1 MGCLIT
7 SSPSPPECTR
17 ESYFD
22 NVRVCGVNTGF
33 FNRFQ
38 SEVHAEMNC
47 VCAAVE
53 GGVSLKGCTTYISM
67 PPCKNCFMHLK
78 LSGVRRIVSRNRLCA
93 TISSYLATTDSIT
106 YEDIPDTD
114 ESKERRL
121 KVVKESGRE
130 GDVEEMR
137 RKRKRRK
144 EIERERKERGKK
156 ERGVK

>member
-1 MGCLIT
+1 
-7 SSPSPPECTR
+7 
-17 ESYFD
+17 
-22 NVRVCGVNTGF
+22 
-33 FNRFQ
+33 
-38 SEVHAEMNC
+38 
-47 VCAAVE
+47 
-53 GGVSLKGCTTYISM
+53 
-67 PPCKNCFMHLK
+67 MHLK

-93 TISSYLATTDSIT
+93 TISSYLATTDSIK

-121 KVVKESGRE
+121 KVVKESGRG

-144 EIERERKERGKK
+144 EIERERKERGKM